1 MNLIYSNKN
10 IVEASNFVIKESNTN
25 YYFFKGIVGAGKT
38 TLIKKICYELGVKET
53 VNSPTFS
60 IINEYKGKNKTI
72 IHMDLFRLKNIKEIY
87 DIGILE
93 YLNKK
98 NLIIIEWPEILLN
111 NFQFNYSLIE
121 ISYINS
127 EKRSLNIKNII
138 K

>member
-1 MNLIYSNKN
+1 MGLVYSKKNL
-10 IVEASNFVIKESNTN
+10 VEASKLVIKESKTN
-25 YYFFKGIVGAGKT
+25 HYFIKGIVGAGKT
-38 TLIKKICYELGVKET
+38 TLIKQICHELGVKET

-72 IHMDLFRLKNIKEIY
+72 FHMDLFRLEDKKEIY
-87 DIGILE
+87 NLGVLE
-93 YLNKK
+93 YLDND

-111 NFQFNYSLIE
+111 NFQCHYTLVE

-127 EKRSLNIKNII
+127 EKRKININNII

>member
-1 MNLIYSNKN
+1 MSLVYSKKNL
-10 IVEASNFVIKESNTN
+10 VEASKLVIKESKTN
-25 YYFFKGIVGAGKT
+25 HYFIKGIVGAGKT
-38 TLIKKICYELGVKET
+38 TLIKQICHELGVKET

-72 IHMDLFRLKNIKEIY
+72 FHMDLFRLEDKKEIY
-87 DIGILE
+87 NLGVLE
-93 YLNKK
+93 YLDND

-111 NFQFNYSLIE
+111 NFQCHYTLVE

-127 EKRSLNIKNII
+127 EKRKININNII

>member
-1 MNLIYSNKN
+1 MGLVYSKKNL
-10 IVEASNFVIKESNTN
+10 VEASKLVIKESTTN
-25 YYFFKGIVGAGKT
+25 HYFIKGIVGAGKT
-38 TLIKKICYELGVKET
+38 TLIKQICHELGVKET

-72 IHMDLFRLKNIKEIY
+72 FHMDLFRLEDKKEIY
-87 DIGILE
+87 NLGVLE
-93 YLNKK
+93 YLDND

-111 NFQFNYSLIE
+111 NFQCHYTLVE

-127 EKRSLNIKNII
+127 EKRKININNII